1 MWLTSWGGFCTS
13 GSPGGPG
20 EHRLTT
26 RIAFYLA
33 ALLIAFGLGD
43 AVLNGGDSLLFL
55 AKKFIA
61 LMDWVEFWR

>member
-1 MWLTSWGGFCTS
+1 
-13 GSPGGPG
+13 
-20 EHRLTT
+20 LTT